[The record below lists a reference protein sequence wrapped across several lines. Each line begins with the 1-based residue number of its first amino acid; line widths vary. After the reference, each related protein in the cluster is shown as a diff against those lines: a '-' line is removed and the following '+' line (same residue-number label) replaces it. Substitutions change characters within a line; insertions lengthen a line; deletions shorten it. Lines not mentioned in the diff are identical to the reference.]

1 MEYSFIRLERQGPVA
16 VLTLN
21 RPDCLN
27 AVHFPMQNELE
38 DALKSL
44 VLDFDTR
51 VLVITGAGRGFCS
64 GLDIRDPKVL
74 GPPEGR
80 NPEESYRL
88 QRTYSDLILLL
99 RAIPQPVIA
108 AVNGPAA
115 GAGFSFALASDI
127 RLASPTARFSA
138 AFINI
143 GVGGADLGSSWLFP
157 RIVGMGNAARHLY
170 TGDVFSADE
179 ALRIGLVQEIV
190 AGEELMNQAMTMAQ
204 VMASKSPLGLR
215 VTKEALNANLGG
227 CTLEQAV
234 RLEDRNQALCIAGM
248 THPAG
253 RG

>member
-1 MEYSFIRLERQGPVA
+1 MEYSFITLERQGPVA

-21 RPDCLN
+21 RPECLN
-27 AVHFPMQNELE
+27 AIHFPMQKELE
-38 DALKSL
+38 HALKSL
-44 VLDFDTR
+44 VPDHDTR

-64 GLDIRDPKVL
+64 GLDIRDPEVL
-74 GPPEGR
+74 GPPQGR
-80 NPEESYRL
+80 NPEEAYRL

-99 RAIPQPVIA
+99 RAIPQPIVA

-127 RLASPTARFSA
+127 RLASPKARFSA

-157 RIVGMGNAARHLY
+157 RMAGMGNAAVHLY
-170 TGDVFSADE
+170 TGDVFGADE
-179 ALRIGLVQEIV
+179 AYRIGLVQEIV
-190 AGEELMNQAMTMAQ
+190 AEDALMTRALTLAQAMAG
-204 VMASKSPLGLR
+204 KSPLGLR

-227 CTLEQAV
+227 CTLEQAI
-234 RLEDRNQALCIAGM
+234 RLEDRNQALCIAQM

-253 RG
+253 R